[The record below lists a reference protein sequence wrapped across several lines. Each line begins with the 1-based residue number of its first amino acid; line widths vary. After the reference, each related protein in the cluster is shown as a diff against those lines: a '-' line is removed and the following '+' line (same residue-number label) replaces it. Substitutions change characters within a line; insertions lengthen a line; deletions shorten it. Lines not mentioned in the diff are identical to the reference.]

1 MLLLG
6 LYPLPF
12 PVLPST
18 VNREPSR
25 LVAASPLSLRLVTA
39 VLLACWPTCSSRSHG
54 FFPFAKTHCKRLLL
68 QGGSCVSQHFPDL
81 CVRVTWKPQ
90 RQRQTARP
98 PPGRL
103 SAGLGLSTCTSVA
116 GATAALGLGASRT
129 TGLTPGL
136 LLGAAAS
143 GGRSHGL
150 SCPSKAD
157 LPDFRCNPDRHFLFD
172 YFHNYFRNIYNY
184 QLTH

>member
-54 FFPFAKTHCKRLLL
+54 FFPFAKTHCKGLLL

-81 CVRVTWKPQ
+81 CVRVTW
-90 RQRQTARP
+90 RP
-98 PPGRL
+98 GPADGP
-103 SAGLGLSTCTSVA
+103 
-116 GATAALGLGASRT
+116 AAPRT
-129 TGLTPGL
+129 PV
-136 LLGAAAS
+136 
-143 GGRSHGL
+143 GRSGSEHVHL
-150 SCPSKAD
+150 SCWCHCCSGTRRFENHWFNAWFAAGGGG
-157 LPDFRCNPDRHFLFD
+157 LRRQVSRAVLSF
-172 YFHNYFRNIYNY
+172 
-184 QLTH
+184 